1 MKKFWRI
8 LPLALLLV
16 VVMTTQ
22 APAEGEDQNGEEV
35 LAELQGA
42 LKWDDK
48 TTAEVGKALA
58 AFQENMAAV
67 MAKYEDAEE
76 PDPQSMIGDMKKVK
90 GDYQK
95 QLEGILGKDGL
106 QAYNDYVEAVMLDM
120 FSDIAEIRLLDL
132 KPILDLTDEQIQQL
146 REPMGQAYLDL
157 LRTVFKYGDQN
168 MNTRTKIKMG
178 KAVKGIQSSI
188 EVAQK
193 EVLTE
198 EQLAALEKYKEEQK
212 AAQESGS

>member
-1 MKKFWRI
+1 
-8 LPLALLLV
+8 
-16 VVMTTQ
+16 
-22 APAEGEDQNGEEV
+22 
-35 LAELQGA
+35 
-42 LKWDDK
+42 
-48 TTAEVGKALA
+48 
-58 AFQENMAAV
+58 
-67 MAKYEDAEE
+67 
-76 PDPQSMIGDMKKVK
+76 MIGDMKKVK

-157 LRTVFKYGDQN
+157 LRTIFKYGDQN

-188 EVAQK
+188 ESAQR

-198 EQLAALEKYKEEQK
+198 EQLATLEKYKEEQK